1 MRKTGGSQALSAGG
15 SLDRSCRDLGGGDDD
30 DEGEDDE
37 DAGDDDDDEV
47 VEDDDEA
54 YDEDAGVKGRSQIIK
69 MEI

>member
-1 MRKTGGSQALSAGG
+1 MRKTGGSRALSAGG

-30 DEGEDDE
+30 DEGEEDDE

-54 YDEDAGVKGRSQIIK
+54 YDEDVFGSLDR
-69 MEI
+69 

>member
-30 DEGEDDE
+30 DEGEEDDE
-37 DAGDDDDDEV
+37 DAGHDDDDEV

-54 YDEDAGVKGRSQIIK
+54 YDEDVFGSLDR
-69 MEI
+69 